1 MTGSAASIGDAPDV
15 QLGFRN
21 HASVRSACRESELAA
36 EPSVWREWPMR
47 RRYVFARETT
57 GVVTYYWQCVD
68 PTSPEAGTSL
78 TLHDLTLVARRDVVS
93 IISLDAS
100 SSTLVVGPQLGPI
113 APNIKNSGTEQ
124 WEARL
129 CRLPTYQ
136 AYMDEWSQNEA
147 LRVATKRHWD
157 RKTI

>member
-1 MTGSAASIGDAPDV
+1 
-15 QLGFRN
+15 
-21 HASVRSACRESELAA
+21 
-36 EPSVWREWPMR
+36 MR
-47 RRYVFARETT
+47 RRYVFARETP
-57 GVVTYYWQCVD
+57 GVVIYYWQCVD

-93 IISLDAS
+93 MISLDAS
-100 SSTLVVGPQLGPI
+100 SSTLIVGPQL
-113 APNIKNSGTEQ
+113 ASTAAHIKSNEAEQ

-129 CRLPTYQ
+129 SRLPTYQ
-136 AYMDEWSQNEA
+136 AYMQEWSQNEA